1 MSAEQAAPRVSAP
14 RVQRRPSSPTSPSSP
29 ASPATAPARPR
40 LRLVRPPA
48 QARTHVP
55 FVVTCMAIL
64 AGALLAALLLNTQLA
79 AGSYATRTLDVE
91 LAELARTKQALSAE
105 IDANKAP
112 ARLAEAATGLG
123 MQPAGSTA
131 WLRLSDG
138 TVQGGSG
145 AGE

>member
-1 MSAEQAAPRVSAP
+1 MSAEQATPRVSAP
-14 RVQRRPSSPTSPSSP
+14 RVRPRPSSTP
-29 ASPATAPARPR
+29 APARPR

-64 AGALLAALLLNTQLA
+64 AAALLAALLLNTQLA
-79 AGSYATRTLDVE
+79 AGSYATRSLDLR
-91 LAELARTKQALSAE
+91 LADLARSEQSLSAE
-105 IDANKAP
+105 LDANKAP
-112 ARLAEAATGLG
+112 ARLAERAAELG
-123 MQPAGSTA
+123 MEPAGSTA

-138 TVQGGSG
+138 TVQGATG

>member
-14 RVQRRPSSPTSPSSP
+14 RVRPRPAGAPGAPASSP
-29 ASPATAPARPR
+29 AAKPR

-64 AGALLAALLLNTQLA
+64 AAALLAALLLNTQLA
-79 AGSYATRTLDVE
+79 AGAYATRTMDVR
-91 LAELARTKQALSAE
+91 LAELARTEQALSAE

-112 ARLAEAATGLG
+112 ARLAERAIAQG
-123 MQPAGSTA
+123 MQPAGSTG

-138 TVQGGSG
+138 TVQGGTG

>member
-14 RVQRRPSSPTSPSSP
+14 RVRRPSSP
-29 ASPATAPARPR
+29 ASPGSPAAAPARPR

-64 AGALLAALLLNTQLA
+64 AAALLAALLLNTQLA
-79 AGSYATRTLDVE
+79 AGSYATRNLDVE
-91 LAELARTKQALSAE
+91 LAELARSKQALSAE

-112 ARLAEAATGLG
+112 ARLAEAAIAQG
-123 MQPAGSTA
+123 MQPAESMA
-131 WLRLSDG
+131 WLRLADG
-138 TVQGGSG
+138 TVQGGPG

>member
-1 MSAEQAAPRVSAP
+1 MSAEQAAPRVSVP
-14 RVQRRPSSPTSPSSP
+14 RVRRPSSPANPSSAP
-29 ASPATAPARPR
+29 SPAAAPPRPR

-79 AGSYATRTLDVE
+79 AGSYATRNLDVE
-91 LAELARTKQALSAE
+91 LAELARSSQALSAE

-112 ARLAEAATGLG
+112 AHLAEAAQGLG

-131 WLRLSDG
+131 WLRLADG

-145 AGE
+145 ADE